1 MTISIPDSDG
11 ATFRSNVNTELN
23 NINNAIPSLSGL
35 MVKASNLSDV
45 ATQQDVSKYNQ
56 IVQLSTVPI
65 SHFVSEI
72 NQDVSTQ
79 MAGPSDVYSETSNE

>member
-1 MTISIPDSDG
+1 MIVIPDSDG

-45 ATQQDVSKYNQ
+45 ASQQTALNNLTDVSAA
-56 IVQLSTVPI
+56 T
-65 SHFVSEI
+65 
-72 NQDVSTQ
+72 
-79 MAGPSDVYSETSNE
+79 NEYVLTKDTTTGFIELVGF